1 MDTATH
7 LLTSLGVA
15 ALGQNIPTL
24 KEKDTQKAIFWA
36 AVAGSQIPDLDI
48 IYRLKSELAY
58 LEVHRGF
65 SHSFPALFIIPL
77 LIMVILRL
85 FFPRLSKPL
94 ILVVAFTS
102 TLLHIFLD
110 LLTSYGTQFLWP
122 LSDKR
127 LGWDILMIIDPFILL
142 VCALAIV
149 TGKRSSLSPVKIFT
163 TMFVVIGLYIL
174 LRTGIHQKGL
184 LMVNGKYDMEK
195 YRSISV
201 LPGFGLNQWGYILDP
216 YDKSK
221 PIIVGHLNILER
233 KVTEEHQYLNDT
245 GPVVDAGAK
254 TPVGRVFI
262 KFARHPLATVKET
275 GTGYLVSWS
284 DLRYR
289 YQNHHPFT
297 AYVRFDKNLKLLGSG
312 LGRKYTYED

>member
-15 ALGQNIPTL
+15 ALGQNIPVI
-24 KEKDTQKAIFWA
+24 KEEDTRKAVFWA

-65 SHSFPALFIIPL
+65 SHSFPSLIVIPL
-77 LIMVILRL
+77 LLTLIIGL
-85 FFPRLSKPL
+85 FYPRLSRSLVL
-94 ILVVAFTS
+94 IVAFAS

-127 LGWDILMIIDPFILL
+127 LDWDILMIIDPFILL
-142 VCALAIV
+142 VCAIAMLVAKK
-149 TGKRSSLSPVKIFT
+149 TNRAPVKIFS
-163 TMFVVIGLYIL
+163 TMFGVLGLYIL
-174 LRTGIHQKGL
+174 LRTGIHHQAY
-184 LMVNGKYDMEK
+184 LMVNAKYEAEK
-195 YRSISV
+195 YRLISV
-201 LPGFGLNQWGYILDP
+201 LPGFGLSKWEYILDP
-216 YDKSK
+216 SDKRK
-221 PIIVGHLNILER
+221 PLIVGYVDVR
-233 KVTEEHQYLNDT
+233 AGKVIEEHQFLTAT
-245 GPVVDAGAK
+245 GPVVDAAAK
-254 TPVGRVFI
+254 VPVGRAFT

-275 GTGYLVSWS
+275 NAGYLVSWT

-297 AYVRFDKNLKLLGSG
+297 ASVHLDKNLKLLSSG
-312 LGRKYTYED
+312 LGRKFTYEE